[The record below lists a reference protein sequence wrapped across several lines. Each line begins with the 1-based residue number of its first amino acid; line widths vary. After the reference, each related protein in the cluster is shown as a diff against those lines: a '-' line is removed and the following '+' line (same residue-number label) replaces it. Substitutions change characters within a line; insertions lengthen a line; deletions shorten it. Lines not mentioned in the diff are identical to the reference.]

1 MVPILMICKLLYPH
15 VFFLAVQMV
24 SAVTVGLNFD
34 NLSMSIYY
42 LITSWIVQPNTASVF
57 LGN

>member
-1 MVPILMICKLLYPH
+1 M
-15 VFFLAVQMV
+15 FFLTKTAMLKSLVVQMV

-42 LITSWIVQPNTASVF
+42 LITSWIVQPNTAF
-57 LGN
+57 LAKHLANVK

>member
-1 MVPILMICKLLYPH
+1 M
-15 VFFLAVQMV
+15 FFLTETAMLKSLVVQMV

-42 LITSWIVQPNTASVF
+42 LITSWIVQPNTAFPAKHLANVK
-57 LGN
+57 